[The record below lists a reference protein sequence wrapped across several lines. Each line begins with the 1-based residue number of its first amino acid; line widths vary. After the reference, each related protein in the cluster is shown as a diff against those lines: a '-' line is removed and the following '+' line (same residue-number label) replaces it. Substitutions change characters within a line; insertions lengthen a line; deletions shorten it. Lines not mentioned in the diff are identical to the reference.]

1 MHNKILKKKYQ
12 VFTPEKTVREML
24 LLLKRRTALYG
35 KSFLENSCGDG
46 RFILGYVS
54 MYVVCGAQALAR
66 ITKIGYNTRY
76 FFQRKKEEVE

>member
-1 MHNKILKKKYQ
+1 MHNRILKKKYQ
-12 VFTPEKTVREML
+12 IFTPEKTVREML

-54 MYVVCGAQALAR
+54 MYVGTC
-66 ITKIGYNTRY
+66 
-76 FFQRKKEEVE
+76 RKKGLSWDEIS